1 MNTRNKNSFEEKLPT
16 KQKTWKS
23 PEEINH
29 SSLSDLNCWISNLYP
44 TNQCHFLMPISRM
57 TTLPSYF
64 MPRAEL
70 NIALRSYWWP
80 LSSSWHQKHLL
91 GRDGDVK
98 YKYRHTHTLLHQQ
111 SFLHITAPHSR
122 TTLLHKH
129 YKNISPGREAKKYL
143 QMLKTVFHTKFT
155 PSLPATTTGFSEKWR
170 LQG

>member
-1 MNTRNKNSFEEKLPT
+1 MNTRNKNSFEGKLPT

-23 PEEINH
+23 PEETNC

-44 TNQCHFLMPISRM
+44 TNQCQFLMPISRM
-57 TTLPSYF
+57 TTFYSVILCPGELLVTPQRF
-64 MPRAEL
+64 LAAE
-70 NIALRSYWWP
+70 AS
-80 LSSSWHQKHLL
+80 LL

-111 SFLHITAPHSR
+111 SFLHITE

-129 YKNISPGREAKKYL
+129 YKNISPGREEEKHL
-143 QMLKTVFHTKFT
+143 QMLKTVFHTKFI
-155 PSLPATTTGFSEKWR
+155 PSLPATTTGFSEKWC